1 MAPAEGGQ
9 QCFSE
14 LLRCQKELAGSLE
27 VLQRTYGGIK
37 GALEQMPGVWP
48 ELGAAGQV
56 VPASPASRPESAPPT
71 PSSQAAN
78 KVEEKYQLTKEG
90 VPTLTKNL
98 NMRKTPYAK
107 SRTGTVSLGKSGV
120 RLLDDW
126 TEAFVISEQEATNVY
141 TNLYGEKHQSS
152 KQAMSSVRSSV
163 VRKLGRQICQREAIV
178 STWNYIWEVITLVLV
193 VLDTALIPITLAWPD
208 SDAFPSPSFFY
219 FQAGPFLW
227 SFDILMNFGPAVL
240 EKDVSVKLQ
249 LARRYVC
256 SRFPIDLSLVILDVV
271 LLLRVLQEHFRV
283 FTLLRLIRILKLR
296 RVLTVFENRLVA
308 AGNMKAVPYLT
319 ILQCIATVLAVN
331 HVLACVVF
339 YVGRLGRLIAENN
352 WLDEYDMNNHS
363 SVSQYMTCF
372 NWVIAEYTPAPFPK
386 QPHNEMEQLL
396 IIVIILT
403 CLPLLGAQIGKI
415 GGTLNTMKEKA
426 RERDMVRRDLQRF
439 LQRKNAPTRLTR
451 RMLTSLD
458 DVLDSKDSPLNVKE
472 PIALKFLPSS
482 LLDELRVVK
491 MSEKLGAHLLF
502 HMLMDERLGLAGRLS
517 AVFRE
522 VNAVQG
528 ENVFT
533 NGKPGEGLYITQSG
547 LFFLN
552 QSKGTAREKSTIQ
565 AIKSESVRLSGTGHS
580 TEGMTIQ
587 EDSWLAE
594 LCLYTGV
601 NHTVTLTTKIY
612 SKVLTVPIGDY
623 VKAIRSAPAAVVA
636 VHEYAKRL
644 LNIVEPSKTDCWEL
658 LAQATADDC
667 VTHTQLAELLDPGT
681 GRVNNLKSTE
691 EIDFAEFLDDLRQAA
706 NNEARMDVIKEYVPE
721 LREDGIYMAIG
732 FEEEVNRAILSVL
745 SAVWLLLDDYNSMV
759 DCQKITQRLS
769 PKTFQFIKEF
779 LGSNRMKEAQLHAV
793 LILLALRG
801 LSKNADFAKLCP
813 PSERGTPEK
822 VLAYATTN
830 LDAYLPSI
838 ASLRGD
844 AYDILSATVR
854 MLGAFNFAQL
864 LQGENNPHSIWQLQG
879 SLEDEGEE
887 VFQTFLFV
895 QVCLLCGVTGN
906 ITLRGSMFLSELN
919 GRSVLKGLACLQNIL
934 GVDPNKVYWRYIASR
949 AEALELHVQ
958 TPSHLVLA
966 RLACLTR
973 TVEPSALRALAG
985 DWDQLTDAERDA
997 LSEIFLSDGHYDKAF
1012 IFQYLP
1018 LFLTNA
1024 MANPGL
1030 GLRRGLQFLVELYGK
1045 LMNHR
1050 CLNQDG
1056 STVTVDISSL
1066 ATMAKDIE
1074 DLKLLRQ
1081 CMDFSRIVKHGS
1093 GVTVL
1098 LTAESYQILSGQLV
1112 AEDRK
1117 VDLLEM
1123 LTAQQRRLE
1132 DAVIGRTRPM
1142 TLWDES
1148 PRDMV
1153 ISDEF

>member
-1 MAPAEGGQ
+1 MAPGEGQ

-14 LLRCQKELAGSLE
+14 LLRCHQELAGSLE
-27 VLQRTYGGIK
+27 ALNRTYGSIK
-37 GALEQMPGVWP
+37 GALEKMPSLWP
-48 ELGAAGQV
+48 ELGPLEDLPRAEFAV
-56 VPASPASRPESAPPT
+56 SSPSHVT
-71 PSSQAAN
+71 N
-78 KVEEKYQLTKEG
+78 KVEIEEKFQLTKEG

-98 NMRKTPYAK
+98 NARKTPYAK
-107 SRTGTVSLGKSGV
+107 IQTGTVSLGKSGV

-126 TEAFVISEQEATNVY
+126 SESFVICEQEATNIY

-152 KQAMSSVRSSV
+152 KQAFSSVRSSV
-163 VRKLGRQICQREAIV
+163 VRKIGREICKRETLV
-178 STWNYIWEVITLVLV
+178 SSWNYIWEIITLVLV
-193 VLDTALIPITLAWPD
+193 VLDTILIPITLAWPD
-208 SDAFPSPSFFY
+208 SALSPSPTFFY

-227 SFDILMNFGPAVL
+227 SFDILMSFVPASL
-240 EKDVSVKLQ
+240 EKEVSAKLQ
-249 LARRYVC
+249 MARKYVC
-256 SRFPIDLSLVILDVV
+256 SRFPIDVSLVVLDVV
-271 LLLRVLQEHFRV
+271 LLLGVLEEHFRI
-283 FTLLRLIRILKLR
+283 FTLLRLIRILKLK

-331 HVLACVVF
+331 HVLASLLF
-339 YVGRLGRLIAENN
+339 YVGRMGTRIEATSN
-352 WLDEYDMNNHS
+352 WVDFYEMSFRSPL
-363 SVSQYMTCF
+363 SQYMTCF
-372 NWVIAEYTPAPFPK
+372 NWVIAEYTPAPFPN
-386 QPHNEMEQLL
+386 QPQNEVEQLL

-491 MSEKLGAHLLF
+491 MSEKLDAHMLF
-502 HMLMDERLGLAGRLS
+502 SMLMDERLGLAGRLS

-533 NGKPGEGLYITQSG
+533 NGRPGEGLYITQSG
-547 LFFLN
+547 RFALS
-552 QSKGTAREKSTIQ
+552 QSKGAAREKSTIA
-565 AIKSESVRLSGTGHS
+565 AIQSESGTHS
-580 TEGMTIQ
+580 TSGMTIQ
-587 EDSWLAE
+587 QDTWLAE
-594 LCLYTGV
+594 LCLYTNV
-601 NHTVTLTTKIY
+601 NHSVTLTTKIY
-612 SKVLTVPIGDY
+612 SKVLTTPIGEF
-623 VKAIRSAPAAVVA
+623 VKAIRTSPAAVVA

-644 LNIVEPSKTDCWEL
+644 LGMVEIKSECWEL

-681 GRVNNLKSTE
+681 GRVHNLRSVE
-691 EIDFAEFLDDLRQAA
+691 EVDFTAFLDDIREPGLS
-706 NNEARMDVIKEYVPE
+706 NEARLDAIKNYIPE
-721 LREDGIYMAIG
+721 LREDGIYTGLGYEDEM
-732 FEEEVNRAILSVL
+732 NRALLSVL
-745 SAVWLLLDDYNSMV
+745 SALWLLVDDYSSVV

-769 PKTFQFIKEF
+769 QRTFEFIKEF
-779 LGSNRMKEAQLHAV
+779 VGAKRMKDAQLQAV
-793 LILLALRG
+793 FILLSLRG
-801 LSKNADFAKLCP
+801 LSKNSDFAKLCP
-813 PSERGTPEK
+813 PSERRTPEQ

-838 ASLRGD
+838 ANLRGD
-844 AYDILSATVR
+844 AYDILAATVR
-854 MLGAFNFAQL
+854 MLGAFNFAQM

-879 SLEDEGEE
+879 SLEEEGEE

-919 GRSVLKGLACLQNIL
+919 GRSVLKGLACLQNIV
-934 GVDPNKVYWRYIASR
+934 GVDPNKVYWSYIASR
-949 AEALELHVQ
+949 AEALELRVQ

-973 TVEPSALRALAG
+973 TVEPAALRAIAS
-985 DWDQLTDAERDA
+985 DWDHLTDSDRDA

-1024 MANPGL
+1024 MANQGL
-1030 GLRRGLQFLVELYGK
+1030 GLRRGLQFLVELFAK

-1066 ATMAKDIE
+1066 ATMAKDID
-1074 DLKLLRQ
+1074 DLRLLRQ
-1081 CMDFSRIVKHGS
+1081 CMDFSRIVKHTT

-1117 VDLLEM
+1117 VDLLES

-1132 DAVIGRTRPM
+1132 DALIGRARPL

-1148 PRDMV
+1148 PRDKV